1 MRRSRSDRQ
10 GQGQLTWGNR
20 RLRRL
25 GVLLAVGAL
34 LCAGLLT
41 SGALGMVSEGGS
53 GTDSTPTAT
62 DTTATAPTD
71 TASTA
76 TDTAPTST
84 AAETTP
90 ASTTTETTTTST
102 TPSTSPSPFAPSI
115 SSDLADY
122 PPGATVTLTG
132 AGWGPGEA
140 VHIYVNDNAAQT
152 WDYNGDVTADATGGF
167 SKQFQL
173 PNWFVATYSVAAT
186 GSSGATAT
194 TSFTDAISTTTTLV
208 SSANPS
214 AVKQSVTFTATVTCS
229 STCTF
234 GSQTVAFV
242 ENANS
247 NCGGGTTL
255 GSTSTLTGS
264 GLSRQATFT
273 ISTLSVATHS
283 IRACFNGGGPGTTPG
298 ASTSD
303 PPVSQVVNSGPSAKL
318 VFTSQPTNT
327 AVNNSI
333 NGATGGVNVAV
344 QDADGNTN
352 PASSAAIT
360 IAIGNNAGGGALS
373 GTTTANAV
381 NGVATFSNL
390 SINAAGTG
398 YTLAASSAGL
408 TGATSSSFDVT
419 KANTTAIVSCTPTSL
434 VIDASTTCT
443 ATVTDSSTAKTVPT
457 GSVSW
462 STNTAPASQ
471 FNATSCTLAPTGNA
485 GQSSCQTTY
494 TPSSAATHTITA
506 TYGGD
511 GNHNGS
517 SDPQSLT
524 VSKRVTTTS
533 ISCSP
538 SPVTVGQPTT
548 CTATVTD
555 TSSGS
560 TSKPTGTVS
569 NWSSD
574 RTGTFTAT
582 SCSLSGTGSS
592 ATCSV
597 AFTPSQGNTHK
608 ISASYGGDGEHN
620 TSAGN
625 FSLSTN
631 TLPTTTLTVDPA
643 SGTFGGTVTVTATLK
658 NASTSAGISGKAIS
672 FALNGTTV
680 CGVTGKPACPTTN
693 ASGVATL
700 SGVSLSGI
708 AVGTYPGGVVAT
720 FAGDGSFN
728 ASTGSNTLTVNAAGP
743 TKLAYTT
750 PARTGAVD
758 DCLGPITVQ
767 TQNAS
772 DSPTNVT
779 STTTVNLASDGSGG
793 FFTDSSCGT
802 STGASVTISSGSN
815 SATFYYK
822 PAARGSGSH
831 QLTASASGLSSA
843 AQTQTVNKADQTITF
858 AQPASPAPYNTSFA
872 INPTASSGL
881 PAAVGVTGPCTY
893 NGALGT
899 VTMTAGSGT
908 CAITAS
914 QSGDANYNA
923 APTVTRNVVATTASQ
938 TITFPALAD
947 KTVGDADFDPGA
959 TASSGLAV
967 SYSTGATD
975 QCTIVSNKVHM
986 TSAGSCAVTA
996 SQAGDGNYSAATPVS
1011 RTFSINKAQAT
1022 LAFAAGTLSRSYD
1035 STPNAVAVNTPPSD
1049 LSGVS
1054 VTYDGSSAAPTNAG
1068 SYAVLA
1074 SLSNANYQ
1082 ATPISGTLVIG
1093 KASQSITFDALAGKT
1108 FGDADF
1114 TVSATASSGLPV
1126 SFNANGDCNVS
1137 GNSVH
1142 IIGAGSCTITASQ
1155 AGNGNYN
1162 AAADVAQSFA
1172 IDKASQTITFG
1183 ALADQ
1188 TYGNADFMVSATAS
1202 SGLGVAFSA
1211 VGNCNVTLG
1220 GFVHITGAG
1229 SCTVTASQAGN
1240 ANYNAAA
1247 DVSRGFDIA
1256 KADQTISFA
1265 NLADK
1270 TFGDAAFDVSASA
1283 SSGLSVGFETSG
1295 NCSISGHTVTIT
1307 GAGHCNVTASQAG
1320 NANYNAAADVSRGFD
1335 IAKAHATLS
1344 LSNLHPTYSGSPK
1357 AATVSTDPAGLG
1369 GTHLTYDGS
1378 ATAPTNAGSYAV
1390 VASLDN
1396 PNYEASNAG
1405 GTLVIDKA
1413 HATLSL
1419 STLHHTYSGS
1429 PKAATVSTDPAG
1441 LGGTDLTYDGS
1452 ATAPTNAGSYAVVAS
1467 LNNANYEAEDATGTL
1482 VIDKADQSINFAPLA
1497 DKTYGGAPF
1506 TVTAVGGGSGNPV
1519 TFAVG
1524 ASDQCTISG
1533 STVHM
1538 TGAGSCTVTAS
1549 QAGNG
1554 NNQAAAPVSR
1564 TFAIGKAAL
1573 SVDPA
1578 SYTITYGAPRPT
1590 IDVVYNSFV
1599 SGDTASSL
1607 DGTLSCGYTP
1617 AATATPDAGTYVISC
1632 SGQTSAN
1639 YTITYHTG
1647 TLTVKKADQA
1657 ITFPPIA
1664 DKPLGAADFDAG
1676 ATVNSPLAVS
1686 LAAGPA
1692 AVCSIADD
1700 GKIHTAAVSAC
1711 TVTASQAGNANYNPA
1726 PSVSRTFNV
1735 NYVWHGFFQPVDNNP
1750 DPTGASITVL
1760 NMAKAGS
1767 AIPVKFDLS
1776 GNQGLSIMFDSTSPS
1791 VKQFTCPSG
1800 AVVADTIEEILAA
1813 TNSGLQYDATANA
1826 PYGQYIYVWKTSS
1839 SWTNTC
1845 QKLTVKLRDGTSH
1858 YAFFKF
1864 AK

>member
-408 TGATSSSFDVT
+408 TGATSSSFD
-419 KANTTAIVSCTPTSL
+419 
-434 VIDASTTCT
+434 
-443 ATVTDSSTAKTVPT
+443 
-457 GSVSW
+457 
-462 STNTAPASQ
+462 
-471 FNATSCTLAPTGNA
+471 ATSCTLAPTGNA

-524 VSKRVTTTS
+524 VSKRATTTS

-843 AQTQTVNKADQTITF
+843 AQTQTVNKA
-858 AQPASPAPYNTSFA
+858 
-872 INPTASSGL
+872 
-881 PAAVGVTGPCTY
+881 
-893 NGALGT
+893 
-899 VTMTAGSGT
+899 
-908 CAITAS
+908 
-914 QSGDANYNA
+914 
-923 APTVTRNVVATTASQ
+923 
-938 TITFPALAD
+938 
-947 KTVGDADFDPGA
+947 
-959 TASSGLAV
+959 
-967 SYSTGATD
+967 
-975 QCTIVSNKVHM
+975 
-986 TSAGSCAVTA
+986 
-996 SQAGDGNYSAATPVS
+996 
-1011 RTFSINKAQAT
+1011 
-1022 LAFAAGTLSRSYD
+1022 
-1035 STPNAVAVNTPPSD
+1035 
-1049 LSGVS
+1049 
-1054 VTYDGSSAAPTNAG
+1054 
-1068 SYAVLA
+1068 
-1074 SLSNANYQ
+1074 
-1082 ATPISGTLVIG
+1082 
-1093 KASQSITFDALAGKT
+1093 
-1108 FGDADF
+1108 
-1114 TVSATASSGLPV
+1114 
-1126 SFNANGDCNVS
+1126 
-1137 GNSVH
+1137 
-1142 IIGAGSCTITASQ
+1142 
-1155 AGNGNYN
+1155 
-1162 AAADVAQSFA
+1162 
-1172 IDKASQTITFG
+1172 
-1183 ALADQ
+1183 
-1188 TYGNADFMVSATAS
+1188 
-1202 SGLGVAFSA
+1202 
-1211 VGNCNVTLG
+1211 
-1220 GFVHITGAG
+1220 
-1229 SCTVTASQAGN
+1229 
-1240 ANYNAAA
+1240 
-1247 DVSRGFDIA
+1247 
-1256 KADQTISFA
+1256 
-1265 NLADK
+1265 
-1270 TFGDAAFDVSASA
+1270 
-1283 SSGLSVGFETSG
+1283 
-1295 NCSISGHTVTIT
+1295 
-1307 GAGHCNVTASQAG
+1307 
-1320 NANYNAAADVSRGFD
+1320 
-1335 IAKAHATLS
+1335 
-1344 LSNLHPTYSGSPK
+1344 
-1357 AATVSTDPAGLG
+1357 
-1369 GTHLTYDGS
+1369 
-1378 ATAPTNAGSYAV
+1378 
-1390 VASLDN
+1390 
-1396 PNYEASNAG
+1396 
-1405 GTLVIDKA
+1405 
-1413 HATLSL
+1413 
-1419 STLHHTYSGS
+1419 
-1429 PKAATVSTDPAG
+1429 
-1441 LGGTDLTYDGS
+1441 
-1452 ATAPTNAGSYAVVAS
+1452 
-1467 LNNANYEAEDATGTL
+1467 
-1482 VIDKADQSINFAPLA
+1482 
-1497 DKTYGGAPF
+1497 
-1506 TVTAVGGGSGNPV
+1506 
-1519 TFAVG
+1519 
-1524 ASDQCTISG
+1524 
-1533 STVHM
+1533 
-1538 TGAGSCTVTAS
+1538 
-1549 QAGNG
+1549 
-1554 NNQAAAPVSR
+1554 
-1564 TFAIGKAAL
+1564 
-1573 SVDPA
+1573 
-1578 SYTITYGAPRPT
+1578 
-1590 IDVVYNSFV
+1590 
-1599 SGDTASSL
+1599 
-1607 DGTLSCGYTP
+1607 
-1617 AATATPDAGTYVISC
+1617 
-1632 SGQTSAN
+1632 
-1639 YTITYHTG
+1639 
-1647 TLTVKKADQA
+1647 
-1657 ITFPPIA
+1657 
-1664 DKPLGAADFDAG
+1664 
-1676 ATVNSPLAVS
+1676 
-1686 LAAGPA
+1686 
-1692 AVCSIADD
+1692 
-1700 GKIHTAAVSAC
+1700 
-1711 TVTASQAGNANYNPA
+1711 
-1726 PSVSRTFNV
+1726 
-1735 NYVWHGFFQPVDNNP
+1735 
-1750 DPTGASITVL
+1750 
-1760 NMAKAGS
+1760 
-1767 AIPVKFDLS
+1767 
-1776 GNQGLSIMFDSTSPS
+1776 
-1791 VKQFTCPSG
+1791 
-1800 AVVADTIEEILAA
+1800 
-1813 TNSGLQYDATANA
+1813 
-1826 PYGQYIYVWKTSS
+1826 
-1839 SWTNTC
+1839 
-1845 QKLTVKLRDGTSH
+1845 
-1858 YAFFKF
+1858 
-1864 AK
+1864 